1 MNPVA
6 GKLPWLSL
14 EPLGDMAF
22 LVYFA
27 SEEEAMGFA
36 RRARELPLGRL
47 GVIDVTAA
55 YKSVCLQLDAP
66 DRDRDAIASLLA
78 DVDARQGVVERFHE
92 IPCCY
97 ELGEDLEWVARQLD
111 LKPEEVVAAHA
122 SATFTVY
129 ALGFIPG
136 FAYMGWLPANIAGLP
151 RRETPRT
158 AVPEGSVAIAGRQTG
173 VYPAGVPGGWHLI
186 GKTPCRVAHPEAGW
200 FPLQPGD
207 KVRFRPISTG
217 EYSDL
222 AGTDLPAV
230 E

>member
-1 MNPVA
+1 MG
-6 GKLPWLSL
+6 GKPPWLSL
-14 EPLGDMAF
+14 EPLGDMAI
-22 LVYFA
+22 LAQFA

-36 RRARELPLGRL
+36 RRVRDRPLGRL

-55 YKSVCLQLDAP
+55 YRAVSLHLDAP
-66 DRDRDAIASLLA
+66 CRDRDAIASLLA
-78 DVDARQGVVERFHE
+78 DVDGSEGVAARFRE

-97 ELGEDLEWVARQLD
+97 DLGEDLEWVAHKLG

-136 FAYMGWLPANIAGLP
+136 FAYMGWLPANLAGLP

-173 VYPAGVPGGWHLI
+173 VYPVKVPGGWHLI
-186 GKTPCRVAHPEAGW
+186 GKTPCRVVRPEAGW

-207 KVRFRPISTG
+207 KVRFRPISTC
-217 EYSDL
+217 EYSAL